1 MWAISVIFK
10 LIAQSK
16 QSPFGRKFA
25 QSGYPES
32 SPRTCTTSLLFEKL
46 PKVATTQSMG
56 DNSPNLATLPT
67 TLRRRQIILCT

>member
-25 QSGYPES
+25 QSGYPGS
-32 SPRTCTTSLLFEKL
+32 IK
-46 PKVATTQSMG
+46 ATV
-56 DNSPNLATLPT
+56 
-67 TLRRRQIILCT
+67 IIRM